1 MADRVGVG
9 SPAGADGGP
18 PPPGSTGHI
27 VLVGLMGS
35 GKTTVGRR
43 VAARLGR
50 PFVDA
55 DEALAEHHGRSV
67 RQVFEEDGEPAF
79 RAMESAVLAQ
89 LLARAEP
96 TVIAAG
102 GGVVVPAENRELLS
116 RPEVFVVW
124 LRAGA
129 AFLATRTAKKEGRPL
144 LDGDPGA
151 VLARL
156 AVERQGWYEEV
167 ADVVVDVEPV
177 HEAEPKPKA
186 VLAWQVVAL
195 VRARGGLSA

>member
-1 MADRVGVG
+1 MADRVSVG
-9 SPAGADGGP
+9 SAAGEGCGAP
-18 PPPGSTGHI
+18 PQGAREHI

-55 DEALAEHHGRSV
+55 DEALAEHHGRTV
-67 RQVFEEDGEPAF
+67 RQVFEEDGEPVF
-79 RAMESAVLAQ
+79 RAMESAVLAE
-89 LLARAEP
+89 LLARADP

-116 RPEVFVVW
+116 RPDVFVVW

-144 LDGDPGA
+144 LDGDPET

-156 AVERQGWYEEV
+156 AAERQGFYEEV

-195 VRARGGLSA
+195 VRAREGLTE